1 VLVIFDEID
10 SFLLEDA
17 DTFTA
22 LQALFKPLHKLL
34 GLTGSD
40 LKEFHIKAIEQ
51 IACCPLIRMGSGS

>member
-1 VLVIFDEID
+1 MLVIFDEID
-10 SFLLEDA
+10 SFLLENA